1 VAFVVFCAGSLW
13 LLPVSVSAAD
23 LPLHARVTV
32 ARRPVQPKYYWRAI
46 EIQGGEIQGGA
57 QIVTLF
63 CHLDSPAPGGVTEV
77 PLVAVLRDTL
87 GDDNI
92 GSDRLRYVWLLSYVH
107 PSWPR
112 QALSAIPFFYWRVGG
127 GGKQVKYKVPKP
139 LIDISQPAGPIV
151 SNVARDILQWS
162 LFDPMMMPV
171 RASSRTYRTNQLDN
185 ERLHLEEA
193 IGYLRQAP
201 VTDGEAADSLG
212 DPSALTQA
220 ELNTVVARLSLRNNL
235 LGGLVSAQRAEK
247 MGENAGFERE
257 AIRSRNMETLREC
270 AEKAGLILEP
280 ISLAGHN
287 SQYAVLWYP
296 VNVQFARSD
305 SPLYTVWKVLS
316 ISDPAKDQR
325 LRNWQGPRFERTL
338 DSNGSL
344 LPEGT
349 PGAPVQLIPL
359 AVYGMNYPTR
369 PLLLADFRDARRVR
383 LREMTQRVVDD
394 TASGVLGLSH
404 FTNWYFFAGEGFFE
418 FVQSHRGGAVNR
430 LARLDCYSQF
440 RVELSLDHDLD
451 PALRT
456 EMEKHLGSMALNPLE
471 VSPSREIAV
480 AEGHYKAL
488 IADAGAVTRSKL
500 ANRLENDRRVELAE
514 FGRSDKQRLSDA
526 LLHQATFGIYS
537 RRATKSGLT
546 TIALGRDRRI
556 DYNLAF
562 LDKLVQAGT
571 DPEVTYPVQRIRE
584 SVNTL
589 AELTPGVS
597 ARNVRERAA
606 VAIDTLSRLSSDP
619 SLQADCARAAA
630 DIKAGPRL
638 LDLDAGLF
646 STRADIES
654 ANGADV
660 ARASDSTK

>member
-1 VAFVVFCAGSLW
+1 MAVG
-13 LLPVSVSAAD
+13 
-23 LPLHARVTV
+23 
-32 ARRPVQPKYYWRAI
+32 RRHVQPKYYWRAI
-46 EIQGGEIQGGA
+46 EVQGGEIHGGA

-63 CHLDSPAPGGVTEV
+63 CNMASPGSDAVKEV

-87 GDDNI
+87 GDDDI
-92 GSDRLRYVWLLSYVH
+92 DSGRLRYVWLLSYVH

-112 QALSAIPFFYWRVGG
+112 QALSAVPFFYWRVGG
-127 GGKQVKYKVPKP
+127 GGEPVKYKVPKP
-139 LIDISQPAGPIV
+139 LIDISQPTGPIV
-151 SNVARDILQWS
+151 PGVARDILQWS

-171 RASSRTYRTNQLDN
+171 RAGSRTYRTNELDN

-201 VTDGEAADSLG
+201 VADGGSMDSTG

-220 ELNTVVARLSLRNNL
+220 ELNTVVARLTLRNNL

-247 MGENAGFERE
+247 MGETDGFERE
-257 AIRSRNMETLREC
+257 AIRSRNMETLRET
-270 AEKAGLILEP
+270 AEKAGLVLEP

-305 SPLYTVWKVLS
+305 SPLNTVWKVLS
-316 ISDPAKDQR
+316 ISDPANDQR

-338 DSNGSL
+338 DANGSL
-344 LPEGT
+344 LPEGA
-349 PGAPVQLIPL
+349 PGTPVQLIPL

-369 PLLLADFRDARRVR
+369 PLLLADFRDTHRVR
-383 LREMTQRVVDD
+383 FREMTQRIVDD
-394 TASGVLGLSH
+394 TASGILGLSH

-451 PALRT
+451 PALRS
-456 EMEKHLGSMALNPLE
+456 EMEKHVGSMALNPLE
-471 VSPSREIAV
+471 VAPNREIAV
-480 AEGHYKAL
+480 AERHYQAL
-488 IADAGAVTRSKL
+488 TADAAAGTKSKL
-500 ANRLENDRRVELAE
+500 AKRLENDRRVELAE
-514 FGRSDKQRLSDA
+514 FGRSGRQQLSDA

-537 RRATKSGLT
+537 RRANKDSLT
-546 TIALGRDRRI
+546 TIALDRDRRI

-562 LDKLVQAGT
+562 LETLIQAGT
-571 DPEVTYPVQRIRE
+571 DPEVSYPVQRIRE

-597 ARNVRERAA
+597 VRNVRVRAA
-606 VAIDTLSRLSSDP
+606 AAIDSLSRLSSDP
-619 SLQADCARAAA
+619 SLQADCVRAAA

-638 LDLDAGLF
+638 LDLDVGLF
-646 STRADIES
+646 STRADIAS

-660 ARASDSTK
+660 AKASDSTK